1 MFSVVL
7 HAFWLIS
14 AHVGDEHLRP
24 PWPRI
29 SSEGEPGHAKPELPL
44 NSDFEVANASGLELV
59 SAEEFAAATGSSC
72 VFYCPPESHHDNHDN
87 HDEENHDGTC
97 DKLDRYGT
105 RDRYGGLVAC
115 DALIT
120 RLYCFRASGFCGY
133 CGDFRPAPEAETH
146 YRCGRGMPGGGS
158 WSPDVVELLPIM
170 PNLEP
175 RRSGA
180 WKAAADG
187 YPNPWR
193 D

>member
-59 SAEEFAAATGSSC
+59 SAEEFAAATRSSC
-72 VFYCPPESHHDNHDN
+72 VFYCPPETQTCDNNN
-87 HDEENHDGTC
+87 HCHGNHDGTC
-97 DKLDRYGT
+97 DTLRGWYGDHVGNETAITWLRRSRRSPDRNG
-105 RDRYGGLVAC
+105 DHVAC
-115 DALIT
+115 DALIA
-120 RLYCFRASGFCGY
+120 RLYCFRVSGFCGY

-146 YRCGRGMPGGGS
+146 YRCSRGMSGGVGS
-158 WSPDVVELLPIM
+158 WSPLASKGRYVTLG
-170 PNLEP
+170 N
-175 RRSGA
+175 
-180 WKAAADG
+180 
-187 YPNPWR
+187 
-193 D
+193 